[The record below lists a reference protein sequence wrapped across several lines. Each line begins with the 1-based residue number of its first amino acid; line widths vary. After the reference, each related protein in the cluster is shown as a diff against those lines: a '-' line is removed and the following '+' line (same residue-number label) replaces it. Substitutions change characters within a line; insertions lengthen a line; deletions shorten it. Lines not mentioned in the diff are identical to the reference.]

1 MCKQSIETI
10 NKSIPPATMK
20 LNILI
25 PNIERSSEPAI
36 AKIINNSDAIVM
48 AFFVTRFFFSIPMS
62 LVNAIKRGTL
72 PIEFTTISNDITDFN
87 RSFMSKL
94 EVILIQSNIISLD
107 NLTAFNL
114 VPNNNI
120 WKKDNDIRHDIRPQ
134 KGFGS
139 ISQLDIIP

>member
-72 PIEFTTISNDITDFN
+72 PIEFTTISNDITDYN

-134 KGFGS
+134 KWFGS
-139 ISQLDIIP
+139 ISQLDIIT